1 MVSIYDTEL
10 TSIKK
15 PHIVTST
22 YLPVTSN
29 AIITRVNGSL
39 KRLIPLFDYET
50 VENSNA
56 TVFKVLDDQSIIVN
70 NSFTGKL
77 LFTGTYN
84 CRDYNPCFNT
94 YSVEDIVCLLLF
106 DEFGGTLNNCEVEVY
121 ISTDDTEYTY
131 DSTITT
137 DHTGQ
142 TNYKV
147 TDEEI
152 TSIKFKYQE
161 VYSNAIIC

>member
-56 TVFKVLDDQSIIVN
+56 TIFKVLDDQSIIVN
-70 NSFTGKL
+70 NSFAGKL

-94 YSVEDIVCLLLF
+94 YSVENIVCLLLF
-106 DEFGGTLNNCEVEVY
+106 DGWSEGEFYSNYLEK
-121 ISTDDTEYTY
+121 SLDDTQETDKLELFYLA
-131 DSTITT
+131 DSR
-137 DHTGQ
+137 
-142 TNYKV
+142 
-147 TDEEI
+147 
-152 TSIKFKYQE
+152 
-161 VYSNAIIC
+161 